1 MEYKCNICIK
11 NYSSYQSLWIHNKKY
26 HDNKNSKNSSLPHS
40 SSIPPQLSSDL
51 SKKTEYKCKSCDK
64 ILSRLDNLKRH
75 EKTCKLKSDEKQEIE
90 LLKNII
96 NEMKKNHDEMDKKI
110 KLLEK
115 SKSSNKNINNGT
127 IYNGKTINNITINA
141 PGHEMV
147 TLTKEDVEAICN
159 KNIKAVLTFV
169 EKTNFDKDRK
179 YNHNFCTTNQNGKYL
194 LHYDQETS
202 SIKSAKKKYFY
213 QEVISNA
220 INKIEIS
227 YNNHKTKFIKS
238 KQIHIED
245 IITRLKAIKDYDFTN
260 KLLKCLFDELNL
272 LCYNHREIV
281 LDTWNSCNISNE
293 LEIDENC
300 KDIFIPVQECLE
312 IYNNHSENDSE
323 SDSESAKL
331 KFCRLLP
338 NKKKSI
344 EV

>member
-1 MEYKCNICIK
+1 MSDEYKCIQCNK
-11 NYSSYQSLWIHNKKY
+11 QYTNRTGLWKHNKKY
-26 HDNKNSKNSSLPHS
+26 HEIVETKLTESNKNVSICNDNVSKCNKNITENLQSS
-40 SSIPPQLSSDL
+40 
-51 SKKTEYKCKSCDK
+51 KYNCKSCK
-64 ILSRLDNLKRH
+64 KQFNSRQTKWRH

-90 LLKNII
+90 LLKNMI
-96 NEMKKNHDEMDKKI
+96 NEMDKKI

-115 SKSSNKNINNGT
+115 SKSSNKNINNGN

-141 PGHEMV
+141 LGHEMV

-220 INKIEIS
+220 INKIETS
-227 YNNHKTKFIKS
+227 YNNHKSKFIRS
-238 KQIHIED
+238 KQIHMED
-245 IITRLKAIKDYDFTN
+245 IISRLKAIKDYDFNN
-260 KLLKCLFDELNL
+260 KLLKSLFDELNL
-272 LCYNHREIV
+272 LCYNHRDII
-281 LDTWNSCNISNE
+281 LDTWATCNITNE

-300 KDIFIPVQECLE
+300 KDIFIPVQECLK
-312 IYNNHSENDSE
+312 IYNNESENE

-331 KFCRLLP
+331 ILP
-338 NKKKSI
+338 KKKSI

>member
-1 MEYKCNICIK
+1 MSEKIEYKCN
-11 NYSSYQSLWIHNKKY
+11 
-26 HDNKNSKNSSLPHS
+26 
-40 SSIPPQLSSDL
+40 
-51 SKKTEYKCKSCDK
+51 SCSK

-75 EKTCKLKSDEKQEIE
+75 EKICNSKSDEKQEIE

-96 NEMKKNHDEMDKKI
+96 KEMKKNHDEMDKKI

-115 SKSSNKNINNGT
+115 SKSSTKNINNGN

-141 PGHEMV
+141 IGHEMI
-147 TLTKEDVEAICN
+147 TLTKEDVEEICN

-169 EKTNFDKDRK
+169 EKMNFDKDRK

-220 INKIEIS
+220 INKIETS
-227 YNNHKTKFIKS
+227 YNNHKSKFIRT
-238 KQIHIED
+238 KQVHMED
-245 IITRLKAIKDYDFTN
+245 IIGRLKAIKDYDFNN
-260 KLLKCLFDELNL
+260 KLLKSLFDELNL

-281 LDTWNSCNISNE
+281 LDTWATCNITNE

-300 KDIFIPVQECLE
+300 KDIFIPVQECLK
-312 IYNNHSENDSE
+312 IYNNESENE
-323 SDSESAKL
+323 SDSVKQL
-331 KFCRLLP
+331 LLP
-338 NKKKSI
+338 KKKSI